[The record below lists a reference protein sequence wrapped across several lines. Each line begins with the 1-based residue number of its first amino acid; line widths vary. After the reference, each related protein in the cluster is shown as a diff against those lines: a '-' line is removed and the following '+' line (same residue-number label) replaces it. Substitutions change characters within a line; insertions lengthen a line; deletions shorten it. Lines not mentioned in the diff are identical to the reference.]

1 MSQDGAGA
9 SACNSARLAGLRKP
23 GMRTGLAGRQVAEQE
38 LRPSQVT
45 AAALFDGFTPEERGE
60 LLRLLRKVADSN

>member
-1 MSQDGAGA
+1 
-9 SACNSARLAGLRKP
+9 
-23 GMRTGLAGRQVAEQE
+23 MRTGLAGRQVAEQE